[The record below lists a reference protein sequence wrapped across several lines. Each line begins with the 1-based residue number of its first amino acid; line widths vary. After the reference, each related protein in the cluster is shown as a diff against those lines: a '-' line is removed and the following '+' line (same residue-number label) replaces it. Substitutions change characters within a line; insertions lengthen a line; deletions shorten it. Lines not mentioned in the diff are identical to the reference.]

1 MAKHIVVVTPPDILQ
16 TRYIDVLTVFNVCIF
31 VFTFQL
37 QQDIDLNKMNNKV
50 QVTIKASWILYFI
63 YINNDKDKIKNVCE
77 FISFCK
83 DTQLTLHSLEYI
95 LQIK

>member
-1 MAKHIVVVTPPDILQ
+1 MVTPPDILQ

-50 QVTIKASWILYFI
+50 QVTIKAS
-63 YINNDKDKIKNVCE
+63 
-77 FISFCK
+77 
-83 DTQLTLHSLEYI
+83 
-95 LQIK
+95 